1 MSYHIPGTYSPSLS
15 LFPSPLLSSISTL
28 YHSIIP
34 NHLLLSHLFYDQKTG
49 FRERHNWFPKEIYYS
64 ATPQQ
69 VRDYNKVS
77 ESLDEQNS
85 IVTVKETSPSSQAI
99 LGVGA
104 GDDSMHVHS
113 HTHSHSHSHSP
124 EDGVVGEVKKEEEV
138 VVQGHHGHQ
147 HHHDHH
153 HHQHASGSST
163 TAPATPSFGGAG
175 VAVSGIVSEV
185 AQLKYQLQESQ
196 GQMLSLLQQL
206 TKQQEQNVVQQTQL
220 REQQQLFASQLG
232 ELQGHI
238 LTLLKTGP

>member
-1 MSYHIPGTYSPSLS
+1 MI
-15 LFPSPLLSSISTL
+15 
-28 YHSIIP
+28 
-34 NHLLLSHLFYDQKTG
+34 KKG

-85 IVTVKETSPSSQAI
+85 IVTIKETSPSSQAI

-104 GDDSMHVHS
+104 GDESMHVHS
-113 HTHSHSHSHSP
+113 HTHSHAHAHSP
-124 EDGVVGEVKKEEEV
+124 GDVAGDDKKEE
-138 VVQGHHGHQ
+138 VVQEHGHG
-147 HHHDHH
+147 HH
-153 HHQHASGSST
+153 HHHHHHLHQQHASGSST
-163 TAPATPSFGGAG
+163 ALATTGGVSSSVSQPTASFGGAG
-175 VAVSGIVSEV
+175 VAVGGGVSEV
-185 AQLKYQLQESQ
+185 AQLKNQLQESQ
-196 GQMLSLLQQL
+196 GQMLLLLQQL
-206 TKQQEQNVVQQTQL
+206 TRQQEQNVAQQTQL